1 MTDLDIDE
9 AGAIDLLERL
19 VATPSPPRRE
29 QAAVGLLVDWMAEHG
44 LASAPDD
51 AGNAVGVR
59 GAGPREILLLGHID
73 TFPGTV
79 PVRREGR
86 LLSGRGTV
94 DAKGPLAAF
103 ATAAAAVIP
112 PSDWRITV
120 VGAVE
125 EESTTSRG
133 ARHLVASRRQVNSP
147 EAVIVGEPSRWDRVA
162 LGYRGSVELRLGLR
176 APFTHSAGPSRLPAE
191 RAVEL
196 WQAVQE
202 HVDERNRERD
212 AGEFNRYGAAL
223 RSIRTRDAGS
233 FGEASL
239 RVGLRLPPGETLEAL
254 QRDLRSSLQERV
266 RSWNAAGADLAVQ
279 FRGGQ
284 EAWRGAKSTG
294 VVRAFLQA
302 IRAEQGDPRF
312 VVKTGTAD
320 ITIVGPA
327 WPATPMAVYGP
338 GDGALDHTPDE
349 HVDLDEYLRSIRILV
364 RVLDELMRST

>member
-202 HVDERNRERD
+202 HVDGRNRERG
-212 AGEFNRYGAAL
+212 AGEFNRYAAAL

-266 RSWNAAGADLAVQ
+266 RSWNAAGRTWRCSFAAD
-279 FRGGQ
+279 RKPGG
-284 EAWRGAKSTG
+284 ERSRPGWSAPFSRPSGPS
-294 VVRAFLQA
+294 RAIPGSWSRPA
-302 IRAEQGDPRF
+302 RPTSPSWERPGPR
-312 VVKTGTAD
+312 
-320 ITIVGPA
+320 
-327 WPATPMAVYGP
+327 
-338 GDGALDHTPDE
+338 
-349 HVDLDEYLRSIRILV
+349 LRW
-364 RVLDELMRST
+364 RSTDREMVCWTTRRMSRWIWMSICAPSGFWCGFSTS